1 MSKQDL
7 IDHIEQLEARIATL
21 VKENDLY
28 RRKDKETIW
37 VSMSGIRKK
46 PTPLKG
52 KLLFS
57 KKKE

>member
-52 KLLFS
+52 KLLF
-57 KKKE
+57 